1 MEILCITKVLAVAS
15 FVIVSVMLLDGL
27 VMTNPVTFNPDVST
41 PLEAPSY
48 DKYIRRATPPLSGE
62 IIE

>member
-1 MEILCITKVLAVAS
+1 MEILCITKVLAVPL

-27 VMTNPVTFNPDVST
+27 VMTISAAFNPDIST
-41 PLEAPSY
+41 PLAALSY

-62 IIE
+62 INE